1 MQSGSEHPNAVIVR
15 RGLEAF
21 NRGDMQAYD
30 ETVADDVVWHQIGVA
45 EPLRGKRALGEA
57 MSEAMAGGDTPWQ
70 ITAELHDVV
79 ANDDHAIALV
89 NATATKDGQSFQYRT
104 AEILHIRDGKVAER
118 WAFSDDTQRIAEFFA

>member
-1 MQSGSEHPNAVIVR
+1 MEGGSEHPNAAIVR
-15 RGLEAF
+15 RGLDAF

-30 ETVADDVVWHQIGVA
+30 EMVADDIVWHQIGVA
-45 EPLRGKRALGEA
+45 EPLRGKRALVEA
-57 MSEAMAGGDTPWQ
+57 MPGTDAPWQ
-70 ITAELHDVV
+70 VTAELHDVV